1 MRGLRQFFGNL
12 LDDLDRQGLDETILS
27 TVGDEMV
34 FVEKHVV
41 LLRGSFRL
49 DSLQQLD
56 LLRGR

>member
-1 MRGLRQFFGNL
+1 MRDLKQFFGNL
-12 LDDLDRQGLDETILS
+12 LDDLDRQRLDETILS
-27 TVGDEMV
+27 AVGDEMV

-49 DSLQQLD
+49 NSLQQLD

>member
-1 MRGLRQFFGNL
+1 MRGLKQFFENL
-12 LDDLDRQGLDETILS
+12 LDDLDRQGLDETILLA
-27 TVGDEMV
+27 VGDEMV